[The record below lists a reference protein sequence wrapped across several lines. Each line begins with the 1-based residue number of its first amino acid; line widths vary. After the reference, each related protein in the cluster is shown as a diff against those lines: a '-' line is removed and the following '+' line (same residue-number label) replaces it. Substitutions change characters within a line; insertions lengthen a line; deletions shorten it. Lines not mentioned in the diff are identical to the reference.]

1 MQEQIWHL
9 DQWIQRELEVSAASK
24 RMKFSQDETPNTSV
38 PTSSNEDDTTAP
50 RSCDETA
57 TAEPRSGDE
66 KRLVE
71 ASDRPVVIVTEELG
85 QVMAGH
91 KVELHNQVV
100 AGTGGNQCL
109 IVPIVLGQCEVC
121 GADCDEREIS
131 YAP

>member
-24 RMKFSQDETPNTSV
+24 RMKLSQDETPNTSV
-38 PTSSNEDDTTAP
+38 STSSDDDDTTAP
-50 RSCDETA
+50 TPCDETA
-57 TAEPRSGDE
+57 TAVPRSCDE

-71 ASDRPVVIVTEELG
+71 ASDRPVVTEELG

-91 KVELHNQVV
+91 KVELHNQVE
-100 AGTGGNQCL
+100 AGTGGNQCQ
-109 IVPIVLGQCEVC
+109 IVPIVLSQCEVC
-121 GADCDEREIS
+121 EADCDEREIS

>member
-1 MQEQIWHL
+1 MQEQIWQL

-24 RMKFSQDETPNTSV
+24 RMKFSQDEIPNTIVS
-38 PTSSNEDDTTAP
+38 TSSDEHDTTAP
-50 RSCDETA
+50 TPGDETA
-57 TAEPRSGDE
+57 TAEPRSCDE
-66 KRLVE
+66 KRLV
-71 ASDRPVVIVTEELG
+71 ATEELG

-109 IVPIVLGQCEVC
+109 IVPIVPGQYEVC
-121 GADCDEREIS
+121 GADCACDDREIS

>member
-1 MQEQIWHL
+1 MQEQMWQL
-9 DQWIQRELEVSAASK
+9 DQWIQRELEVSAANK
-24 RMKFSQDETPNTSV
+24 RMKLSQDETPNTIVS
-38 PTSSNEDDTTAP
+38 TSSDEEDTTAP
-50 RSCDETA
+50 TPCDEKA

-71 ASDRPVVIVTEELG
+71 ASDTPVVTEELG

-100 AGTGGNQCL
+100 AGTGGNQYQ
-109 IVPIVLGQCEVC
+109 IVPIVPGQCEVC